1 MTFTCSELG
10 LLVTGTR
17 PALSATLGSR
27 GLPHLKS
34 FDDDYDHN
42 YDDHDY
48 DDDDVNYDDENFN
61 SG

>member
-27 GLPHLKS
+27 GLPRLKIV
-34 FDDDYDHN
+34 DDDYEAH
-42 YDDHDY
+42 DHDY
-48 DDDDVNYDDENFN
+48 DGCDENNEDDKFN